1 MRPRHH
7 PLSLW
12 KRAVLHGLN
21 TLTRK
26 HPGAALHAT
35 GATVAYAG
43 REVAHEGVEFVKE
56 KAEHLAHAR
65 EKAEPSE
72 VDPSALLEKLSTE
85 ERRALSRL
93 APQNRR

>member
-1 MRPRHH
+1 MRARHH
-7 PLSLW
+7 RLSLW
-12 KRAVLHGLN
+12 KRAVLHGLK
-21 TLTRK
+21 TLVCK
-26 HPGAALHAT
+26 HPGAAAHAA

-43 REVAHEGVEFVKE
+43 REVTHEGAEFVKE
-56 KAEHLAHAR
+56 KADQLAHAR